1 MITISCIKGR
11 NCEGHKKGDDSM
23 VPWWGLPLALF
34 FGVAIGIV
42 LVALIS
48 ANEDEEE

>member
-1 MITISCIKGR
+1 
-11 NCEGHKKGDDSM
+11 M
-23 VPWWGLPLALF
+23 VPWWGLPLAMV

-48 ANEDEEE
+48 ANDDDEKE

>member
-1 MITISCIKGR
+1 
-11 NCEGHKKGDDSM
+11 M

-48 ANEDEEE
+48 ANEPDKKE